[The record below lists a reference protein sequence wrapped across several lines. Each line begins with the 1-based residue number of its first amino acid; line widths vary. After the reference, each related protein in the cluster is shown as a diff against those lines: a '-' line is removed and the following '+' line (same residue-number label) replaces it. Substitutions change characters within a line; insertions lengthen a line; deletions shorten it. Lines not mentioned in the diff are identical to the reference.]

1 MVLTSQRK
9 KADTPSAS
17 CADPILSSQHRRQA
31 RTCLHMH
38 ANDLMTSM
46 CSHRDSAW
54 VQITPPTRTARWS
67 ASKNGCRA
75 AATAHKSAD
84 SERDSPQHCPYTITA
99 HRSRAY
105 SEHVNLPQPTSLSER
120 DDPAPSTC
128 MPPNDWCTD
137 TPWGRP
143 LLPAAHLLEQHLCR
157 PHRV

>member
-1 MVLTSQRK
+1 MRHHNQHITHPGPNRRRSTCMGCLQDCLHFGAPTNG
-9 KADTPSAS
+9 ADVPPQKGRHPNS

-75 AATAHKSAD
+75 AATAHTSAD
-84 SERDSPQHCPYTITA
+84 SERDSTQHCLYAITA
-99 HRSRAY
+99 QGSHAY
-105 SEHVNLPQPTSLSER
+105 SEHVKLPQPKSLRER
-120 DDPAPSTC
+120 
-128 MPPNDWCTD
+128 
-137 TPWGRP
+137 
-143 LLPAAHLLEQHLCR
+143 
-157 PHRV
+157 